1 MIDSHMHINK
11 KMSNDIKSDIAKIN
25 VNSNIECVINVGID
39 LITSIDVVNIAK
51 KFSKFYATVGFHP
64 MNLEDFDLE
73 YLYELASEE
82 KVVAIG
88 EVGIDFLNNDEILQK
103 KYLIRQI
110 CLANQVGLP
119 VIIHANNTN
128 RDVIEVFEKYAKPRY
143 GCVFHCFQPDLEVL
157 DYLVKNNYYI
167 SFAGKIT
174 YLNAKKSIEVLK
186 KVPNE
191 LFLVETDSP
200 YFSPE
205 PFRDKVNHTNNL
217 NYIIEKIA
225 NVKNMSYE
233 EVEKLTSVNAK
244 SLFKKIK

>member
-1 MIDSHMHINK
+1 MIDSHIHINK
-11 KMSNDIKSDIAKIN
+11 KMSNDIKSDITKIN
-25 VNSNIECVINVGID
+25 VNSNIECVLNVGID
-39 LITSIDVVNIAK
+39 LMTSIDVVNIAK
-51 KFSKFYATVGFHP
+51 RFPKFYAAVGFHP
-64 MNLEDFDLE
+64 MNLSDFNLE

-103 KYLIRQI
+103 KYLIKQI
-110 CLANQVGLP
+110 FLANQVGLP
-119 VIIHANNTN
+119 VIIHANNTS
-128 RDVIEVFEKYAKPRY
+128 RDVIEVFERYAKPRY

-174 YLNAKKSIEVLK
+174 YLNAKRSIEVLK

-205 PFRDKVNHTNNL
+205 PVRNKANNAGNL

-233 EVEKLTSVNAK
+233 EVENITSINTK
-244 SLFKKIK
+244 RLFKKMK